1 MTEYDLQSYETV
13 VSVRKA
19 THDNGDETVVVAVEA
34 LDKFLVVA
42 VDVDETDEVIDAE
55 LVDVTQT
62 SEEADSK
69 AEMWAKNNPKG
80 IAGDSTLASLFG

>member
-1 MTEYDLQSYETV
+1 MTEYDLNFYETI

-34 LDKFLVVA
+34 IDKFLVVA
-42 VDVDETDEVIDAE
+42 VDVDETGEVIDAE

-62 SEEADSK
+62 SEEAASK
-69 AEMWAKNNPKG
+69 AGTWAENNPKG
-80 IAGDSTLASLFG
+80 IAGDGPLAGLFG